1 MEYAAIDAV
10 DDAAAVF
17 SIAENPPPPIDVGDV
32 SGIAHD
38 NAGGGGGANFAEV
51 GAVQARP

>member
-17 SIAENPPPPIDVGDV
+17 SIAENPPPPVDVGDV